1 MSECKVYLGNL
12 SYDTGERDIEK
23 FLKGYGRIRNI
34 SVKEGFGFAEFE
46 DRRDAED
53 VVKDLDGKDL
63 DGRRIRVE
71 HTRGSGGGG
80 GGGGRRDF
88 GGGDRDRGGFGGR
101 RPPGA
106 RTGYRVIVENLSS
119 STSWQDLKDFMRQA
133 GEVNYTN
140 THQNRS
146 GEGVAEFGSRGDMEY
161 ALDKLDGSEL
171 GGRRIRIFEEGK
183 GGGGGGGGRGRSRS
197 RSRSRS
203 SPRRSRRSRTRSRSR
218 SKSRD
223 RSRRSGDKDRSR
235 SRSRSGARRSRSRSR
250 S

>member
-1 MSECKVYLGNL
+1 M
-12 SYDTGERDIEK
+12 
-23 FLKGYGRIRNI
+23 
-34 SVKEGFGFAEFE
+34 
-46 DRRDAED
+46 
-53 VVKDLDGKDL
+53 
-63 DGRRIRVE
+63 
-71 HTRGSGGGG
+71 GG
-80 GGGGRRDF
+80 
-88 GGGDRDRGGFGGR
+88 
-101 RPPGA
+101 PPGA
-106 RTGYRVIVENLSS
+106 KTGYRVVVENLSS

-140 THQNRS
+140 THQNQS

-197 RSRSRS
+197 RSRS
-203 SPRRSRRSRTRSRSR
+203 SPRRSRRSRTRSKTR

>member
-1 MSECKVYLGNL
+1 MTL
-12 SYDTGERDIEK
+12 ERGTLK
-23 FLKGYGRIRNI
+23 FLKGYGRVRNI

-80 GGGGRRDF
+80 GRRDF

-106 RTGYRVIVENLSS
+106 RTGYRVVVENLSS

-183 GGGGGGGGRGRSRS
+183 GGGGGRGRSRS

-223 RSRRSGDKDRSR
+223 RRSGRSADKDRPR
-235 SRSRSGARRSRSRSR
+235 SRSRSGARRSRSRIR

>member
-1 MSECKVYLGNL
+1 MG
-12 SYDTGERDIEK
+12 
-23 FLKGYGRIRNI
+23 
-34 SVKEGFGFAEFE
+34 
-46 DRRDAED
+46 
-53 VVKDLDGKDL
+53 
-63 DGRRIRVE
+63 
-71 HTRGSGGGG
+71 
-80 GGGGRRDF
+80 RDF

-106 RTGYRVIVENLSS
+106 RTGYRVVVENLSS

-197 RSRSRS
+197 RS

-223 RSRRSGDKDRSR
+223 RSRRSADKDRSR
-235 SRSRSGARRSRSRSR
+235 SRSRSGARRSGSRSR

>member
-1 MSECKVYLGNL
+1 M
-12 SYDTGERDIEK
+12 TGVMLRML
-23 FLKGYGRIRNI
+23 F
-34 SVKEGFGFAEFE
+34 
-46 DRRDAED
+46 
-53 VVKDLDGKDL
+53 KDLDGKDL

-71 HTRGSGGGG
+71 FTRGSGGGG
-80 GGGGRRDF
+80 GRRGF
-88 GGGDRDRGGFGGR
+88 GDRDRGFGGR

-106 RTGYRVIVENLSS
+106 RTGYRVVVENLSS

-133 GEVNYTN
+133 GEGNYTN
-140 THQNRS
+140 THQSRS

-161 ALDKLDGSEL
+161 ALDKLDGAEL

-183 GGGGGGGGRGRSRS
+183 GGGGGRGRSRS

-203 SPRRSRRSRTRSRSR
+203 S

-223 RSRRSGDKDRSR
+223 RSRRSGDRDRSR

-250 S
+250 SYGQFTSSAIKDFGHQCQFGLLSLK

>member
-23 FLKGYGRIRNI
+23 FLKGYGRVRNI

-80 GGGGRRDF
+80 GRRDF
-88 GGGDRDRGGFGGR
+88 GGGDRDRGGRGR
-101 RPPGA
+101 GPPGA
-106 RTGYRVIVENLSS
+106 KTGYRVVVENLSS

-133 GEVNYTN
+133 GEVSYTN

-197 RSRSRS
+197 RSRS
-203 SPRRSRRSRTRSRSR
+203 SPRRSRRSRTRSKTR